1 MFEHIKGKL
10 KNNCYIPNTIID
22 IGACY
27 GDFTD
32 KMLDIYPLTKYYLFE
47 SRNHP
52 ELQKFLVKDN
62 VNVFNMLLGKDNN
75 QTLEKINN
83 LDDIL
88 SIKDVFIKKDMKNV
102 FIKINCK
109 DNLLSILEG
118 ATNILRI
125 TNFIL
130 IDLPFDDKYNNMS
143 KIFVDYIK
151 FLENKGFILFDNI
164 NNYEVETSKR
174 YNMIF
179 INKNY
184 KFNN

>member
-10 KNNCYIPNTIID
+10 KNNGYTPDTIID

-27 GDFTD
+27 GVFTD

-75 QTLEKINN
+75 QPSEKINN

-88 SIKDVFIKKDMKNV
+88 SAKDSNNV

-109 DNLLSILEG
+109 DNLLSILKG
-118 ATNILRI
+118 ATDILRI
-125 TNFIL
+125 TDFIL
-130 IDLPFDDKYNNMS
+130 VDLPFDDKYNNLS
-143 KIFVDYIK
+143 KIFLDFIE
-151 FLENKGFILFDNI
+151 FLGNKGFFLFDNI
-164 NNYEVETSKR
+164 HNYDVETFKR
-174 YNMIF
+174 YNMLF
-179 INKNY
+179 INQNY
-184 KFNN
+184 KITVDI